1 MLSLNP
7 SNAVGP
13 NSISTKILKLLI
25 NDVSFN
31 LTELFKGAL

>member
-7 SNAVGP
+7 SNDVGP
-13 NSISTKILKLLI
+13 NNISTKILKLLI